1 MITIFVVPYAF
12 TLITPLALIAAT
24 LVLDDLYVNL
34 PFPSVFA
41 LIANA
46 LLPIVFVSL
55 AGAVIFWSLAPFAG
69 DVGSAGL
76 LVGVAVCSPVGV
88 TVGSTVGVAVGSTV
102 GVGSGSLPSNPL
114 GVGSCGSAKSSA
126 DISPT
131 PTV

>member
-1 MITIFVVPYAF
+1 M
-12 TLITPLALIAAT
+12 
-24 LVLDDLYVNL
+24 
-34 PFPSVFA
+34 
-41 LIANA
+41 
-46 LLPIVFVSL
+46 LPIAFVSL

-76 LVGVAVCSPVGV
+76 LVGVAVGSTVGV
-88 TVGSTVGVAVGSTV
+88 AVGSTVGVGVGSTV

-114 GVGSCGSAKSSA
+114 GVGSYGSAKSSA